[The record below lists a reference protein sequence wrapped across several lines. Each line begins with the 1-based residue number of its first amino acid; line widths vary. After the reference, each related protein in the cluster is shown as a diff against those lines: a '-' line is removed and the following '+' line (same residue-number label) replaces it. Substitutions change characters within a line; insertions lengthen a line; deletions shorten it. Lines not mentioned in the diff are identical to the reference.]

1 MRVVD
6 VIFQPVL
13 RLVPDDKDAL
23 DSKLFLL
30 IQTDQYEAALELI
43 KELPG
48 PSDSS
53 HLFEQAYLLYRL
65 QKEDEA
71 AEMVKR
77 AQEAGEYDEPRAL
90 SNLEAQIVSQPRF
103 VRPFK
108 SVLCVSD
115 REMKS
120 RTEVPAD

>member
-1 MRVVD
+1 MRVN
-6 VIFQPVL
+6 FESPVL

-77 AQEAGEYDEPRAL
+77 AQEANSYEPRAL
-90 SNLEAQIVSQPRF
+90 SNLDAQIVSEP
-103 VRPFK
+103 PHHPAFK
-108 SVLCVSD
+108 RVLCVSD
-115 REMKS
+115 
-120 RTEVPAD
+120 P